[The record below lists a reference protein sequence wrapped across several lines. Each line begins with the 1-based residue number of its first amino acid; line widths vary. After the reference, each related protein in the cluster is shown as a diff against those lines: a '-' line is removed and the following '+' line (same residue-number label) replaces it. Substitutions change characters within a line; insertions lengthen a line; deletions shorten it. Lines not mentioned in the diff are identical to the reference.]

1 MKKPVKRVNL
11 LENVLS
17 DFLEVE
23 DILLK
28 VELKKELEPLSA
40 KQRQLYKETLA
51 SLSELVRDLT
61 KDVAQEHRA
70 A

>member
-17 DFLEVE
+17 DLLEVE

-40 KQRQLYKETLA
+40 KQRQLYKKRL
-51 SLSELVRDLT
+51 
-61 KDVAQEHRA
+61 RA
-70 A
+70 

>member
-1 MKKPVKRVNL
+1 MKKPVKRVSL

-17 DFLEVE
+17 DLLEAE
-23 DILLK
+23 DILLNL
-28 VELKKELEPLSA
+28 ELTKGLEPLTA
-40 KQRQLYKETLA
+40 KQRRLYKETLA
-51 SLSELVRDLT
+51 GVRELVRDLT